1 MVLFEFDEISL
12 DPSRSRITNDI
23 VDKFLS
29 LLEERLRFLKY
40 GLDVFLQFLPFR
52 LKIIALL
59 TDEDATVVV
68 LLRLSRAVLAVE
80 ELVMVL
86 AVLLS
91 ADKHDFVLAAAAHI
105 HELLNGELSVEVC
118 T

>member
-1 MVLFEFDEISL
+1 MPL
-12 DPSRSRITNDI
+12 
-23 VDKFLS
+23 
-29 LLEERLRFLKY
+29 
-40 GLDVFLQFLPFR
+40 R

-59 TDEDATVVV
+59 TDEDAAVVV
-68 LLRLSRAVLAVE
+68 LLGLACAVFAVK

-86 AVLLS
+86 AVFLS